1 MTTTS
6 GISKSWHYGYTIV
19 ICCFLIML
27 VAVGLVMSCA
37 GIFYKPVSQELGI
50 EIGTFSIYM
59 SLCFLFSTLTLT
71 FAGRLMERYS
81 ARWILTICS
90 AVTGLTMAAMSVFTS
105 VWEFYAAGIIF
116 GVTLAFL
123 MYLGFATMLNRWFKT
138 RMGLFLGICSAGS
151 GIGGMLF
158 NPLAGYLITEY
169 GWRNAYLV
177 FGAMILILVTP
188 VVGVFMRDYPKDKG
202 LLPYGASREDN
213 IASSA
218 TIRSQNDG
226 VDYSKAIRQPIFYGM
241 ILFAFLINATA
252 TLNGFL
258 PAFAQSVSFSIEEAA
273 FIASGAM
280 VGVTVGKVILGMIND
295 RSPLWGVLVTTS
307 FGGFGLLL
315 LLLGHV
321 SIYPSVFGGFLF
333 GWAYAGVTVQTPILV
348 RTVFGNKHYARIYG
362 NVSMAIAIGG
372 AVAASG
378 WGLLADAVGF
388 YDILITGIAFL
399 IISCV
404 IGVVALKSEHKYV

>member
-1 MTTTS
+1 MATTS

-81 ARWILTICS
+81 ARWILTACS

-105 VWEFYAAGIIF
+105 VWEFYMAGIIF

-123 MYLGFATMLNRWFKT
+123 LYLGFATMLNRWFRT
-138 RMGLFLGICSAGS
+138 RMGVFIGICSAGS

-158 NPLAGYLITEY
+158 NPLAGYLIAEY

-177 FGAMILILVTP
+177 FGAMILVLVTP
-188 VVGVFMRDYPKDKG
+188 VIGMFMRDYPKDKG
-202 LLPYGASREDN
+202 VLPYGASSDGN
-213 IASSA
+213 AMSPA
-218 TIRSQNDG
+218 TSLQQEDG

-241 ILFAFLINATA
+241 ILFAFLTNAAA

-258 PAFAQSVSFSIEEAA
+258 PAFAQSVSFSIEEAS

-280 VGVTVGKVILGMIND
+280 VGVTVGKVVLGMIND
-295 RSPLWGVLVTTS
+295 RSPLWGVLTTT
-307 FGGFGLLL
+307 GFGSIGLFL
-315 LLLGHV
+315 LLLGHI
-321 SIYPSVFGGFLF
+321 SIYLSIFGGFLF
-333 GWAYAGVTVQTPILV
+333 GWAYAGVSVQTPLLV
-348 RTVFGNKHYARIYG
+348 RSVFGNKHYARIYG
-362 NVSMAIAIGG
+362 NVAMAIAIGG
-372 AVAASG
+372 AVAAGG
-378 WGLLADAVGF
+378 WGLLADVVGF
-388 YDILITGIAFL
+388 NDILIAGIAFL

-404 IGVVALKSEHKYV
+404 IGVAALKSKIK

>member
-1 MTTTS
+1 
-6 GISKSWHYGYTIV
+6 
-19 ICCFLIML
+19 
-27 VAVGLVMSCA
+27 
-37 GIFYKPVSQELGI
+37 
-50 EIGTFSIYM
+50 
-59 SLCFLFSTLTLT
+59 
-71 FAGRLMERYS
+71 
-81 ARWILTICS
+81 
-90 AVTGLTMAAMSVFTS
+90 MAAMSVFTS

-177 FGAMILILVTP
+177 FGAMILVLVTP

-202 LLPYGASREDN
+202 LLPYGASSEDN

-218 TIRSQNDG
+218 TMRSQDDG

-295 RSPLWGVLVTTS
+295 RSPLWGVLVTTG
-307 FGGFGLLL
+307 FGSVGLLL

-321 SIYPSVFGGFLF
+321 SIYLSVFGGFLF

-378 WGLLADAVGF
+378 WGLLADAIGF
-388 YDILITGIAFL
+388 NDILLAGITFL